1 MRHQV
6 PFSPRRY
13 TLYQEL
19 SQSKKDAAPELEAVF
34 ANGDMIVVGRE
45 PGCRMH
51 RLPHWQEVEGLPQL
65 QS

>member
-1 MRHQV
+1 
-6 PFSPRRY
+6 
-13 TLYQEL
+13 LYQEL